1 LVAVARNGARN
12 SAIAAVSRRVPGL
25 RRLPVV
31 KLLAIAEL
39 AGVARQHVQ
48 HLTPAERRRLAQLA
62 RRGRNLSAGERHELR
77 ELVDKLDA
85 RAFAGSAVERI
96 SPLPLPR
103 RLTRARY

>member
-1 LVAVARNGARN
+1 VAGSGARN

-39 AGVARQHVQ
+39 AGVARQHMQ
-48 HLTPAERRRLAQLA
+48 HLTPAERRRLGQLV
-62 RRGRNLSAGERHELR
+62 RKGRHLSARERRELR
-77 ELVDKLDA
+77 QLVAKLDP
-85 RAFAGSAVERI
+85 RAFAGSAADRI
-96 SPLPLPR
+96 SPVPLPR